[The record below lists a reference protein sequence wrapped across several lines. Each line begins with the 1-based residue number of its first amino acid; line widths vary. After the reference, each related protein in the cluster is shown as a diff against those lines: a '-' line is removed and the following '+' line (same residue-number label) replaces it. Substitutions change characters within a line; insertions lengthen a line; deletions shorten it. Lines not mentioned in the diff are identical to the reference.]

1 MSDFNRD
8 KLPKIFRRK
17 YNLRSL
23 KRKLLSRIYI
33 EDDREFVR
41 SLFEEDG
48 KILQIPDDRTF
59 DKDEVKRLKTMAS
72 QIKTQKGRVH
82 IVWISTLVIL
92 ITIMV
97 TLVNIYKNPLV
108 KRGLQYALE
117 NIFWAKTD
125 IDYVN
130 LKIFDSSLVIKG
142 VAVAN
147 KDKPMENLFEV
158 GNISVDFN
166 LVELLK
172 KKFVMDLAQCTGITY
187 GTPRKTSGALPESV
201 LAAKKAK
208 QKKRDEAFE
217 KKKEELLNAL
227 AAKAQDEIT
236 DIIGFYDP
244 EKFLK
249 ESINSLQTPAMKDE
263 IVDDMT
269 TIYKDWKDEIESTQ
283 EQVKEFGKEVK
294 KYTKMDITKIDTLQE
309 LNELL
314 MQINETKKKAE
325 AFEKRAEDISDHF
338 VRDTKTVQGLAD
350 KFQNS
355 VKHDTNYIQN
365 RIKSIK
371 VPDID
376 DGKRIISSC
385 FDTFFATLLGKWYP
399 YIKDGIDMAK
409 DFQQSGK
416 TLPKLPEKQKKEKK
430 LVVRLKGRDVT
441 YRKDL
446 PSFLIREIRLGGNSP
461 DKKFSIEG
469 TVFNICNDADLL
481 DKPITGGIDL
491 IRGGYTE
498 NLDFLGD
505 FRTNPKGNIVDV
517 NFTGKTYPM
526 KLQVPNANKLKGV
539 PTIDGKAVI
548 KAKIFYDNNEKFGT
562 SAALILD
569 PATITATA
577 FKPEFIYD
585 LYARVLATIDEVD
598 FDIGFAYSKQN
609 KLDFD
614 LDTNV
619 DRQIVRGL
627 KKVMNEE
634 IAKIRSQVEKEVN
647 ARLEEISRQF
657 SEQVQKYTGM
667 KTIVFT
673 NVSDLKSF
681 VKDLD
686 NQQKKLQKEITKL
699 AQKELEKQVEKAK
712 EEVNKQVEQAK
723 EEVNKQVEEAKS
735 EVQKETQKAEKEME
749 KQLNKASKD
758 MKKEMKKGLKSLF

>member
-1 MSDFNRD
+1 MSDFNKD
-8 KLPKIFRRK
+8 KLPKIFKRR
-17 YNLRSL
+17 YNPKSL

-33 EDDREFVR
+33 EDDREYVKG
-41 SLFEEDG
+41 LFEENDR
-48 KILQIPDDRTF
+48 ILQIPDDRTF
-59 DKDEVKRLKTMAS
+59 DKAEIKRLKDMAS
-72 QIKTQKGRVH
+72 QIKSQKGRVH
-82 IVWISTLVIL
+82 IIWIATLVIL
-92 ITIMV
+92 IATMV

-108 KRGLQYALE
+108 KRGLKYALE
-117 NIFWAKTD
+117 NIFWARAD

-166 LVELLK
+166 LTELLK

-201 LAAKKAK
+201 LKAKKEK
-208 QKKRDEAFE
+208 QRKRDEAFE
-217 KKKEELLNAL
+217 KKKQELLDAL
-227 AAKAQDEIT
+227 AANTKDEIT

-244 EKFLK
+244 EEFLK

-263 IVDDMT
+263 IVSDMT
-269 TIYKDWKDEIESTQ
+269 TIYNDWQEEIESTKD
-283 EQVKEFGKEVK
+283 QVKEFGKEVK
-294 KYTKMDITKIDTLQE
+294 KYTKMDLSKIDTPQE

-314 MQINETKKKAE
+314 MQVNETKKKAE

-338 VRDTKTVQGLAD
+338 IRDTKTVQGLAD
-350 KFQNS
+350 RFQSS
-355 VKHDTNYIQN
+355 VKHDSNYIQN

-371 VPDID
+371 VPNID
-376 DGKRIISSC
+376 DGKRFISSS

-416 TLPKLPEKQKKEKK
+416 TLPKLPEKQKKQKK

-498 NLDFLGD
+498 NLDFVGD
-505 FRTNPKGNIVDV
+505 FRTNPKGNMVDV
-517 NFTGKTYPM
+517 NFTGKTYPI
-526 KLQVPNANKLKGV
+526 KLQVPNTKNLKGIPV
-539 PTIDGKAVI
+539 IDGKAMV
-548 KAKIFYDNNEKFGT
+548 KASIFYDKNEKFGT
-562 SAALILD
+562 SAYLLID
-569 PATITATA
+569 PASVTAKS

-585 LYARVLATIDEVD
+585 LYARVLATIKEVD
-598 FDIGFAYSKQN
+598 FGIGFAYSKQD
-609 KLDFD
+609 KLDFSLETD
-614 LDTNV
+614 V
-619 DRQIVRGL
+619 DKQIVRGL

-634 IAKIRSQVEKEVN
+634 LDKLKKQLEKEVN
-647 ARLEEISRQF
+647 ARLEQISTEF
-657 SEQVQKYTGM
+657 SKQVEKYTGM

-681 VKDLD
+681 VADLD
-686 NQQKKLQKEITKL
+686 NQQKKLQKEVERMIK
-699 AQKELEKQVEKAK
+699 KEVDKQVEKAK
-712 EEVNKQVEQAK
+712 EEAQKQIDKAQTEVQKQVDQAQEQ
-723 EEVNKQVEEAKS
+723 
-735 EVQKETQKAEKEME
+735 VQKETKKVEKEVT
-749 KQLNKASKD
+749 KNI
-758 MKKEMKKGLKSLF
+758 KKSLKSLF

>member
-1 MSDFNRD
+1 MADYNRD
-8 KLPKIFRRK
+8 KLPKIFRKK
-17 YNLRSL
+17 YNPKSL

-33 EDDREFVR
+33 DDDREYVKG
-41 SLFEEDG
+41 LFEQNE
-48 KILQIPDDRTF
+48 KTLQIPDSRTF
-59 DKDEVKRLKTMAS
+59 EKDEIKRLKNMAS
-72 QIKTQKGRVH
+72 QIKSQKGRVH
-82 IVWISTLVIL
+82 IIWITALVIL
-92 ITIMV
+92 IAAMV

-117 NIFWAKTD
+117 NIFWAKAD

-147 KDKPMENLFEV
+147 KDKPMENLFEI

-187 GTPRKTSGALPESV
+187 GTPRKTSGALPEYV
-201 LAAKKAK
+201 LKAKKEK
-208 QKKRDEAFE
+208 QRKRDEAFE
-217 KKKEELLNAL
+217 KKKEELLAAL
-227 AAKAQDEIT
+227 AAQAQDEIT
-236 DIIGFYDP
+236 DILGFYDP
-244 EKFLK
+244 ETFLK
-249 ESINSLQTPAMKDE
+249 DSLNSLQTPAMKDE

-269 TIYKDWKDEIESTQ
+269 TIYKDWQNEIESTKD
-283 EQVKEFGKEVK
+283 QVKEFGKEVK
-294 KYTKMDITKIDTLQE
+294 KYTKMDISKIDTPQE
-309 LNELL
+309 LNDLL

-350 KFQNS
+350 KFQSS
-355 VKHDTNYIQN
+355 VKHDSDFIQT

-399 YIKDGIDMAK
+399 YVKDGIDMAK

-416 TLPKLPEKQKKEKK
+416 TLPKLPEKQKKQKK

-446 PSFLIREIRLGGNSP
+446 PSFLMREIRLGGNSP

-469 TVFNICNDADLL
+469 AVFNICNDADLL

-491 IRGGYTE
+491 LRGGYTE
-498 NLDFLGD
+498 KLDFLGD
-505 FRTNPKGNIVDV
+505 FRTSPKGNMVDV

-526 KLQVPNANKLKGV
+526 KLQVPNAKKLKGM
-539 PTIDGKAVI
+539 PTIDGKALV
-548 KAKIFYDNNEKFGT
+548 KANIYYDKNEKLGT

-569 PATITATA
+569 PASITATS
-577 FKPEFIYD
+577 FKPDFIYD
-585 LYARVLATIDEVD
+585 LYSRVLATINEVD
-598 FDIGFAYSKQN
+598 FDIGFAYSKQD

-619 DRQIVRGL
+619 DRQVVRGI

-634 IAKIRSQVEKEVN
+634 LAKLKKQLEKEVN
-647 ARLEEISRQF
+647 SRLEQISTEF
-657 SEQVQKYTGM
+657 SQQVEKYTGM
-667 KTIVFT
+667 KTVVFT

-681 VKDLD
+681 VADLD
-686 NQQKKLQKEITKL
+686 NQQKKLQKEIEKRVK
-699 AQKELEKQVEKAK
+699 KEVDKQVNKAK
-712 EEVNKQVEQAK
+712 EEAQKQVD
-723 EEVNKQVEEAKS
+723 KQTQNM
-735 EVQKETQKAEKEME
+735 QKEIDKAT
-749 KQLNKASKD
+749 KD
-758 MKKEMKKGLKSLF
+758 MQKEMKKSFKSLF

>member
-8 KLPKIFRRK
+8 KLPKIFKRR
-17 YNLRSL
+17 YNPKSL

-33 EDDREFVR
+33 DDDREYVEG
-41 SLFEEDG
+41 LFQQND

-59 DKDEVKRLKTMAS
+59 DKEEIKRLKNMAS
-72 QIKTQKGRVH
+72 QIKSQKGRVH
-82 IVWISTLVIL
+82 IIWITALVIL
-92 ITIMV
+92 IAAMV

-117 NIFWAKTD
+117 NIFWAKAD

-166 LVELLK
+166 LTELLK

-201 LAAKKAK
+201 LKAKKEK
-208 QKKRDEAFE
+208 QRKRDEAFE
-217 KKKEELLNAL
+217 KKKQELLDAL
-227 AAKAQDEIT
+227 AAQAKEDIT

-244 EKFLK
+244 ETFLK
-249 ESINSLQTPAMKDE
+249 DSLNALQTPAMKDE

-269 TIYKDWKDEIESTQ
+269 TIYKDWQEEIETTKD
-283 EQVKEFGKEVK
+283 QVKEFGKEVK
-294 KYTKMDITKIDTLQE
+294 KYTKMDLSKIDTPQE

-314 MQINETKKKAE
+314 MQVNETKKKAE

-338 VRDTKTVQGLAD
+338 IRDTKTVQGLAD
-350 KFQNS
+350 KFQSS
-355 VKHDTNYIQN
+355 VKHDSDYIQN

-371 VPDID
+371 VPNID
-376 DGKRIISSC
+376 DGKRFISSC

-416 TLPKLPEKQKKEKK
+416 TLPKLPEKQKKQKK

-446 PSFLIREIRLGGNSP
+446 PSFLLREIRLGGNSP

-469 TVFNICNDADLL
+469 EIFNICNDADLL

-491 IRGGYTE
+491 LRGGYTE
-498 NLDFLGD
+498 ALDFLGD
-505 FRTNPKGNIVDV
+505 FRTNPKGNMVDV
-517 NFTGKTYPM
+517 NFTGKTYPI
-526 KLQVPNANKLKGV
+526 KLQVPNTKKIKGMPV
-539 PTIDGKAVI
+539 IDGKAAV
-548 KAKIFYDNNEKFGT
+548 KANIFYDKNEKFGT
-562 SAALILD
+562 SAYLLID
-569 PATITATA
+569 PATITATS
-577 FKPEFIYD
+577 FKPDFIYD

-598 FDIGFAYSKQN
+598 FGIGFAYSKQD

-614 LDTNV
+614 LETDV
-619 DRQIVRGL
+619 DKKIVRGL
-627 KKVMNEE
+627 KTVMNEE
-634 IAKIRSQVEKEVN
+634 VNKIKKQLEKEVN
-647 ARLEEISRQF
+647 SRLEKISTEF

-667 KTIVFT
+667 KTVVFT

-681 VKDLD
+681 VADLD
-686 NQQKKLQKEITKL
+686 NQQKKLQKEIEKMVK
-699 AQKELEKQVEKAK
+699 KEVDKQVNKAK
-712 EEVNKQVEQAK
+712 EQVKKETDKATKEAQKQVD
-723 EEVNKQVEEAKS
+723 
-735 EVQKETQKAEKEME
+735 KAT
-749 KQLNKASKD
+749 KD
-758 MKKEMKKGLKSLF
+758 IQKEMKKNLKSLF